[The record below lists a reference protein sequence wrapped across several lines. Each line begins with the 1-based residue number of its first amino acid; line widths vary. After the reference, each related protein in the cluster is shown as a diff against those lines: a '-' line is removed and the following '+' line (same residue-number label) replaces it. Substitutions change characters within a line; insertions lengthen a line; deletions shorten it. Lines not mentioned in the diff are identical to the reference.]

1 MAFDSKDT
9 AAFKGVWVFC
19 EQREGVIMSTS
30 YQLLSEGRKLA
41 NDLGVELCGVLLGE
55 LGLGGSGMERH
66 LEKQLGI
73 DLPAGA
79 AITYEDSHGGFHG
92 DGVLTVVVECSDPDK
107 AEGLID
113 DISQRWRESPIEPE
127 LWEQFRA
134 AWRQN
139 GEQIPPLPEE
149 PRGFWFY
156 RDRFQEQYGKKCEF
170 NPVLQNCTFAL
181 MDTEQGRLYVLET
194 DF

>member
-1 MAFDSKDT
+1 MKT
-9 AAFKGVWVFC
+9 A
-19 EQREGVIMSTS
+19 T
-30 YQLLSEGRKLA
+30 
-41 NDLGVELCGVLLGE
+41 
-55 LGLGGSGMERH
+55 
-66 LEKQLGI
+66 
-73 DLPAGA
+73 
-79 AITYEDSHGGFHG
+79 EDSTATG
-92 DGVLTVVVECSDPDK
+92 CSQLWWSVQIPIR
-107 AEGLID
+107 LID

>member
-1 MAFDSKDT
+1 MK
-9 AAFKGVWVFC
+9 
-19 EQREGVIMSTS
+19 R
-30 YQLLSEGRKLA
+30 LLIILPLA
-41 NDLGVELCGVLLGE
+41 VLLCGILTGW
-55 LGLGGSGMERH
+55 LGGSGMERH

-134 AWRQN
+134 AWR
-139 GEQIPPLPEE
+139 
-149 PRGFWFY
+149 
-156 RDRFQEQYGKKCEF
+156 
-170 NPVLQNCTFAL
+170 
-181 MDTEQGRLYVLET
+181 
-194 DF
+194 